1 MATILDIAKSC
12 QSTEKSKK
20 ITATRHLMRRCRIYS
35 YLESYFSRASAI
47 AAAARRPSPIARI
60 TVAPPRTMSPP
71 A

>member
-1 MATILDIAKSC
+1 MKFIILP
-12 QSTEKSKK
+12 EKDDF
-20 ITATRHLMRRCRIYS
+20 ICRIIKTRAAKTIGCPCSS
-35 YLESYFSRASAI
+35 YISVYFSSASAI